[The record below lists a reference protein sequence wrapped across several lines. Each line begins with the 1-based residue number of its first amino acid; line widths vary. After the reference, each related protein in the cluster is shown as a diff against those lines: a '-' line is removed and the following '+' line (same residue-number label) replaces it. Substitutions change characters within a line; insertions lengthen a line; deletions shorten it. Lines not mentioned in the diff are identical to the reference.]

1 LSDGAPLA
9 GNAVLVTR
17 PAGQSAPLAAA
28 LAAEGAEAVLFPTIG
43 IEALADLRAFDAALD
58 HLATTRLAVFVS
70 ANAVDHAMPAVAAR
84 GGFAAGT
91 LVAAIGPGTARSL
104 ARLGIP
110 SALRAPDGADSE
122 ALLDLPELAD
132 VAGTEVTIF
141 AGEGGR
147 TLLRDAL
154 GARGAQVRVAPCYR
168 RVVPSIPS
176 APVEVRLREG
186 TLHAV
191 TITSSEG
198 LRNLQTMLAADVL
211 PRLHGLPHVV
221 PHARIAE
228 ATAALGVDDV
238 IVCGAGDAAIVDALC
253 ARLGHDVRSR
263 PARHMT
269 P

>member
-1 LSDGAPLA
+1 MNDGAPLA

-17 PAGQSAPLAAA
+17 PAEQSAPLAAA
-28 LAAEGAEAVLFPTIG
+28 LVAAGAEPVLFPTIG
-43 IEALADLRAFDAALD
+43 IEVLADHRALDAALD
-58 HLATTRLAVFVS
+58 HLSTTRLAVFVS
-70 ANAVDHAMPAVAAR
+70 ANAVAHAMPAIAAR
-84 GGFAAGT
+84 GGFAAAT
-91 LVAAIGPGTARSL
+91 LVAAIGPGTARAL
-104 ARLGIP
+104 ARAGIP
-110 SALRAPDGADSE
+110 AALRAPDGADSE

-132 VAGTEVTIF
+132 VAGAEVTIF

-154 GARGAQVRVAPCYR
+154 GARGAVVRVAPCYR
-168 RVVPSIPS
+168 RIVPSIPS
-176 APVEVRLREG
+176 APVEARLRDG

-198 LRNLQTMLAADVL
+198 LRNLQTMVAADVL

-221 PHARIAE
+221 PHPRIAE
-228 ATAALGVDDV
+228 VTTTLGVGDV

-253 ARLGHDVRSR
+253 ARLGRGVQPRDVR
-263 PARHMT
+263 HIT

>member
-1 LSDGAPLA
+1 MSDGAPLT

-17 PAGQSAPLAAA
+17 PAGQSAALAAA
-28 LAAEGAEAVLFPTIG
+28 LSAEGAEPVLFPTIG
-43 IEALADLRAFDAALD
+43 IEALADHRALDDALD

-70 ANAVDHAMPAVAAR
+70 ANAVAHAMPAIAAR
-84 GGFAAGT
+84 GGFDAAT
-91 LVAAIGPGTARSL
+91 LVAAIGPGTARAL
-104 ARLGIP
+104 ARFGIP
-110 SALRAPDGADSE
+110 TALRAPDGADSE
-122 ALLDLPELAD
+122 ALLDLPELAE
-132 VAGTEVTIF
+132 VAGTDVTIF

-154 GARGAQVRVAPCYR
+154 GDRGARVRVAPCYR
-168 RVVPSIPS
+168 RVVPAVPPM
-176 APVEVRLREG
+176 PVEARLREG

-221 PHARIAE
+221 PHPRIAE
-228 ATAALGVDDV
+228 ATSALGVGDV

-253 ARLGHDVRSR
+253 ARLGRGIRSEQVR
-263 PARHMT
+263 HTT